1 MLFLDEL
8 TEFPR
13 KVLDCLR
20 EPMETGSVV
29 ISRAAAKL
37 TFASRFQLI
46 AAMNPSPCGDTAN
59 ARATSDQIHRYLS
72 RLSGP
77 FLDRFDL
84 TIDVPRLPEGT
95 LTQQH
100 PTTETSVQIAKRV
113 QIAREQQLSRAGV
126 LNAEL
131 TGKQLM
137 QTGGFNHADLQF
149 LEQSVNQLGLSVR
162 SYHRLQRVA
171 RTIADLSDSPKVER
185 NHIAQALG
193 YRAMDRLLNS
203 LKSPY

>member
-1 MLFLDEL
+1 
-8 TEFPR
+8 
-13 KVLDCLR
+13 
-20 EPMETGSVV
+20 METGSVV

-59 ARATSDQIHRYLS
+59 ARATPDQIQRYLS

-95 LTQQH
+95 LTQKQSD
-100 PTTETSVQIAKRV
+100 TETSAQIAKRV
-113 QIAREQQLSRAGV
+113 QAAREQQLSRVGM

-131 TGKQLM
+131 SGKQLL
-137 QTGGFNHADLQF
+137 QIGGFNQADLQF
-149 LEQSVNQLGLSVR
+149 LEQSVNKLGLSVR

-171 RTIADLSDSPKVER
+171 RTIADLAESKNVDRS
-185 NHIAQALG
+185 HIAQALG

-203 LKSPY
+203 LKTPY